1 LVFIPKCGKK
11 VLTKAIA
18 EGLKQIICDICNKNT
33 QGIMAMEVMPD
44 DIHLIKVINAKPTH
58 NPCQIMN
65 RVKGR
70 VCHFPRTEFPEV
82 LKLPTLWT
90 PSYFVTTA
98 NNICTETV
106 KP

>member
-44 DIHLIKVINAKPTH
+44 AEMLNVVTKLYIVRYSSPIKGENV
-58 NPCQIMN
+58 
-65 RVKGR
+65 
-70 VCHFPRTEFPEV
+70 
-82 LKLPTLWT
+82 
-90 PSYFVTTA
+90 
-98 NNICTETV
+98 NIS
-106 KP
+106 